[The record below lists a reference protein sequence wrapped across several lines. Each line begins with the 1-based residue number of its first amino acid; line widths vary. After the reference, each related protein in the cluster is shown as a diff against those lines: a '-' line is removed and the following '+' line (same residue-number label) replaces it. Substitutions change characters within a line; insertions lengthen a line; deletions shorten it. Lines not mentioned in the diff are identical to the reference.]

1 MNDALTRLPS
11 EPSAFARGSLT
22 FRPTLTRNLWNGL
35 MTGLV
40 ALAAIV
46 AVLPLVMVLAYV
58 LIKGGQLISLKL
70 FTELPPAPGMGSD
83 GGIGNAILGTLLVT
97 GIAACLAIPTGV
109 GGGIYL
115 AEFSQGGRFAKALKQ
130 FVRFGT
136 NVLSGVPSIICGV
149 FIYALIVKTR
159 VVFGQSYSGLAGGMA
174 LAILMLPTIIKTT
187 DEGLKLVPDE
197 LRWGAIGVGASKF
210 TTVIRITLPAA
221 FTPIATGVVLG
232 IARAAGETAPLIF
245 TALFS
250 SYWPWPET
258 ILNGETS
265 LLERLSIL
273 KDPLLN
279 PVASMSVLIYN
290 FATTPYPE
298 LQSLAWAAS
307 FILVIMI
314 LGANLL
320 ARWLGRLAAR

>member
-1 MNDALTRLPS
+1 
-11 EPSAFARGSLT
+11 
-22 FRPTLTRNLWNGL
+22 

-40 ALAAIV
+40 AAAAIV
-46 AVLPLVMVLAYV
+46 AVLPLVMVLVYV
-58 LIKGGQLISLKL
+58 LIKGGQLISLQL
-70 FTELPPAPGMGSD
+70 FTELPPAPGLT
-83 GGIGNAILGTLLVT
+83 GGIGNAVLGTILVT
-97 GIAACLAIPTGV
+97 GIAAALAIPTGV

-115 AEFSQGGRFAKALKQ
+115 AEFSQGGGFAQALKK

-149 FIYALIVKTR
+149 FIYALIVKTK
-159 VVFGQSYSGLAGGMA
+159 VLFGASYSGLAGGMA

-210 TTVIRITLPAA
+210 TTVIKVTLPAA
-221 FTPIATGVVLG
+221 LTPIATGVVLG

-250 SYWPWPET
+250 SYWPWPDT
-258 ILNGETS
+258 MFSGDSS
-265 LLERLSIL
+265 LVEKLAML

-279 PVASMSVLIYN
+279 PIASMSVLIYN
-290 FATTPYPE
+290 FASTPYPE

-320 ARWLGRLAAR
+320 ARWLGRFATR